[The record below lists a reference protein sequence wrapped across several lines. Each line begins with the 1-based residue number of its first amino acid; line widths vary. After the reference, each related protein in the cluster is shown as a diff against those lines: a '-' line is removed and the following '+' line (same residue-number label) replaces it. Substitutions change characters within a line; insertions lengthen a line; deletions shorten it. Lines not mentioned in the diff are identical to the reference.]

1 MAGYKTG
8 YGNPYLYKLFSNS
21 IDDEFNLMRAL
32 DDQARLDASI
42 VSLTDNTFDAICM
55 SGFRTGN
62 NVGSGTDPTDG
73 FIDSDGRLNIKVV
86 SLDWK
91 FGSYLNPLDFPDSES
106 MQNLI
111 QMLPT
116 VRSSYPYSNGIAIEY
131 GQRLK
136 CIKAA
141 ENQYEFLPPNPN
153 PIIETQYQELAS
165 KPIETSAKSAIQNNT
180 PTKLNNFVNLN
191 ISPATKEQILNKAYA
206 YDSST
211 DIPDK
216 ATQLKMIESNCHP
229 EFAFYVKAVI
239 YDIWT
244 MLGGKVRLNK
254 TYRTVGEQKIYRD
267 KWDAWEAG
275 GKVGKKPYAA
285 KPAWPGSS
293 KHNHG
298 TAADFNVYIGSKS
311 YGSYKVTGATKD
323 QWNASGIPAIIRA
336 NGLRWGGD
344 FQSNYDPIHMDIPL
358 SKELQKKIINKTKT
372 MTDPKK
378 AIIAI
383 SQISIGLV

>member
-1 MAGYKTG
+1 MAGYKPG

-32 DDQARLDASI
+32 DDQARLDASTL
-42 VSLTDNTFDAICM
+42 SQSDNNFEAICM

-62 NVGSGTDPTDG
+62 NVGSGTDAIDG
-73 FIDSDGRLNIKVV
+73 FIDSQGRLNIKVV

-91 FGSYLNPLDFPDSES
+91 YGTYLNPLDFPDSES
-106 MQNLI
+106 MENLI
-111 QMLPT
+111 AMLPT
-116 VRSSYPYSNGIAIEY
+116 VRSAYSYEDGTSIEY

-136 CIKAA
+136 CIKVA
-141 ENQYEFLPPNPN
+141 ENKYEFLVPTPSLGVDNRFH
-153 PIIETQYQELAS
+153 ELAS
-165 KPIETSAKSAIQNNT
+165 RPIETSAKTAIENNT
-180 PTKLNNFVNLN
+180 PTRLSSFVNLN
-191 ISPATKEQILNKAYA
+191 LTPATKEQILNKAYA

-211 DIPDK
+211 QIPNK
-216 ATQLKMIESNCHP
+216 EAQLKMIESNCHP

-244 MLGGKVRLNK
+244 ILGGKVRLNK

-267 KWDAWEAG
+267 KWDAWVDG

-285 KPAWPGSS
+285 RPAYPGTS

-311 YGSYKVTGATKD
+311 YGSFRATGATKE
-323 QWNASGIPAIIRA
+323 QWEGSGIPAIIKA

-344 FQSNYDPIHMDIPL
+344 FRSNYDPIHMDIPL
-358 SKELQKKIINKTKT
+358 SKDIQKKIIKKTKT

-383 SQISIGLV
+383 SQISIGLI